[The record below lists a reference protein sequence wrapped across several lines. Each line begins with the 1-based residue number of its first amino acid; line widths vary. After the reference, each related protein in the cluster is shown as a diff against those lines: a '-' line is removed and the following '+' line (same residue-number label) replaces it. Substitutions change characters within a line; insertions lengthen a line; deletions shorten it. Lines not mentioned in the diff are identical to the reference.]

1 MAAPANTFQTHS
13 VKGLREDLSDIIHNL
28 MVTDTPLYSKSTKK
42 KAKAV
47 KHEWLTDEIRQ
58 GADNAHVDGDDTAA
72 NARTPRVRLQNYT
85 QIFKEAVIV
94 SGSAN
99 AGDYAGSRSVLADEM
114 FKAMKAVK
122 RDVEF
127 AMFKNQAAVA
137 GNNTTARR
145 MAGLPAWIATNTVA
159 GSGGVDPTG
168 DGTDT
173 RTDGTAANFVEA
185 DLKTTL
191 QNMWN
196 EGAKPDTVY
205 LRPDLLD
212 TASAFTGNA
221 PRREMKDSGKVS
233 ATIDVYVTNFGEVQ
247 FVPHREIR
255 ATDVI
260 VTDSSRVY
268 VAEFRSFKQEPLA
281 KTGDAEKRQIVGEL
295 TLAPGNEKALGI
307 IADRQAV

>member
-1 MAAPANTFQTHS
+1 MAVQANTVQTHA
-13 VKGLREDLSDIIHNL
+13 VKGLREDLSNIIHNL
-28 MVTDTPLYSKSTKK
+28 MVTDTPLYSKATKK

-58 GADNAHVDGDDTAA
+58 GADNAHVDGDDTTA
-72 NARTPRVRLQNYT
+72 NTRTPRVRLQNYT
-85 QIFKEAVIV
+85 QIFEEAVVV

-99 AGDYAGSRSVLADEM
+99 AGDYAGSKSVLADEM
-114 FKAMKAVK
+114 FKGMKAIK

-127 AMFKNQAAVA
+127 ALFKSQAAVA
-137 GNNTTARR
+137 GDNTTARR
-145 MAGLPAWIATNTVA
+145 MAGLPAWITTNTIA
-159 GSGGVDPTG
+159 GVGGVDPTG

-173 RTDGTAANFVEA
+173 RTDGTAATFVES

-212 TASAFTGNA
+212 KASAFTGNA
-221 PRREMKDSGKVS
+221 PRREMKNAAKVS
-233 ATIDVYVTNFGEVQ
+233 AMIDVYVTNFGEVT

-255 ATDVI
+255 STDVI

-268 VAEFRSFKQEPLA
+268 IAEFRTFRQEPLA

-295 TLAPGNEKALGI
+295 TLAPGNEKALGM
-307 IADRQAV
+307 IADRQAA